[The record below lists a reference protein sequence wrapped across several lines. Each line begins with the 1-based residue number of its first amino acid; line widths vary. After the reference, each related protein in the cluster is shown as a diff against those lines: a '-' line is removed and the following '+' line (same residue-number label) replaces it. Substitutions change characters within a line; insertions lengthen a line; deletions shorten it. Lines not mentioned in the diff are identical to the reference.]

1 MTVRTPAPTRHPAAH
16 LAAQSTAQTA
26 ADRAL
31 DEALL
36 HISDLAERLWAVRR
50 THTPVRTRSLLGA
63 PRVRCSGCGRP
74 SPCPTLRAV
83 DPTARAGR
91 G

>member
-1 MTVRTPAPTRHPAAH
+1 MTARTLAPAPSRTPAA
-16 LAAQSTAQTA
+16 SA

-31 DEALL
+31 DEALQ

-50 THTPVRTRSLLGA
+50 THTPVRTRTLLGGE
-63 PRVRCSGCGRP
+63 RVRCGGCGHP
-74 SPCPTLRAV
+74 SPCPTLRAA
-83 DPTARAGR
+83 DPQIGASR

>member
-1 MTVRTPAPTRHPAAH
+1 MTVRTPAPARSPAAQPH
-16 LAAQSTAQTA
+16 ARAAAQSA

-31 DEALL
+31 DEALE
-36 HISDLAERLWAVRR
+36 HISELAERLWAVRR

-83 DPTARAGR
+83 DPVAGGR

>member
-1 MTVRTPAPTRHPAAH
+1 MTVRTPARQPAQ
-16 LAAQSTAQTA
+16 AAAPSSTLTA

-31 DEALL
+31 DEALE
-36 HISDLAERLWAVRR
+36 HISELAERLWAVRR
-50 THTPVRTRSLLGA
+50 THAPVRTRSLLGA

-83 DPTARAGR
+83 DPVGGGR